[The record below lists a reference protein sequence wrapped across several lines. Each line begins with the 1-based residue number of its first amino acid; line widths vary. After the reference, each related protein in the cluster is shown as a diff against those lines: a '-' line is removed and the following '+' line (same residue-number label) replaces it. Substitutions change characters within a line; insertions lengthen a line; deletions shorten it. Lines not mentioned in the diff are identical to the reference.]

1 MNLSAD
7 ELTRI
12 LQQPGY
18 TVAEPLTQLVP
29 GAPQTPPGRTEAR
42 SKGQRTNVAMTPLQ
56 TAFETLYRQL
66 GGVGEWRYNYRFLP
80 GRRYELDYALPAIK
94 TGVEVNGGQ
103 WMKSGHS
110 SGRGLHR
117 DADKQNLA
125 ILHGWVV
132 FWLTTDMLSP
142 NANPEHVARIVRYV
156 RGRLHDAREERI
168 GDAE

>member
-1 MNLSAD
+1 MAWTFSDDVLAEN
-7 ELTRI
+7 
-12 LQQPGY
+12 PGL
-18 TVAEPLTQLVP
+18 AQALTQ
-29 GAPQTPPGRTEAR
+29 GRKKQR
-42 SKGQRTNVAMTPLQ
+42 SPSSSVTPLQ
-56 TAFETLYRQL
+56 AAFETLYRQL
-66 GGVGEWRYNYRFLP
+66 GGVGEWEYNYRFLP

-142 NANPEHVARIVRYV
+142 AAAPVHVGRVVEYV
-156 RGRLHDAREERI
+156 KGRMDRE
-168 GDAE
+168 